1 MKKNMKILMLSASM
15 FVMTLV
21 PSTLKADDFSGQESY
36 YIDFCSRPLQTQE
49 VPVHVRHLRR
59 GIVNRPLIIRRLPG
73 EIGEKIAAL
82 EGDISAL
89 LVFRLRLMKHR
100 LKI

>member
-36 YIDFCSRPLQTQE
+36 YIDFCSLFKYYRQ
-49 VPVHVRHLRR
+49 
-59 GIVNRPLIIRRLPG
+59 
-73 EIGEKIAAL
+73 AA
-82 EGDISAL
+82 EQAAE
-89 LVFRLRLMKHR
+89 
-100 LKI
+100 

>member
-36 YIDFCSRPLQTQE
+36 YIDFCSRPLPTQTG
-49 VPVHVRHLRR
+49 VLR
-59 GIVNRPLIIRRLPG
+59 
-73 EIGEKIAAL
+73 EKPARK
-82 EGDISAL
+82 SP
-89 LVFRLRLMKHR
+89 
-100 LKI
+100 